1 MTCFLSH
8 IKGQNSYFL
17 YLSWLMCLFWEKSL
31 PLHFCVLGKHPNR
44 HKELQMTTPSHL
56 LLHGSHVLLCSIGF
70 SWEGSFSDWVDG
82 KCWHLLGSKEI
93 ICFCTL
99 DSIPSRGR
107 MKLKKQKKNP
117 SFYMNVVLQK
127 KRWTVT
133 LSITRTI
140 SSMENSVLYPSIHF
154 RISSRGLKFFFLYR
168 RGFKAKHDNLT

>member
-8 IKGQNSYFL
+8 IKEQNSYFL

-70 SWEGSFSDWVDG
+70 SREGSFSDWVDG
-82 KCWHLLGSKEI
+82 KRWHLLGSKEI

-107 MKLKKQKKNP
+107 MKLKKQKKPFILCECSTSKEKVN
-117 SFYMNVVLQK
+117 SHTFNYQNNIFYRELCIV
-127 KRWTVT
+127 
-133 LSITRTI
+133 SIYTFQNI
-140 SSMENSVLYPSIHF
+140 
-154 RISSRGLKFFFLYR
+154 KQ
-168 RGFKAKHDNLT
+168 GFKILLSVQERFQSQTW